1 MDKITEIRELCVAEL
16 TKCTSLSALQDLKV
30 KYLGKSGELTV
41 LLKSIKDLPAEE
53 RPSFGANV
61 NRLRNYLEDA
71 FAQATA
77 TLKQKEM
84 QDKLQNE
91 KVDVSVCTMQPWGA
105 LHPITLVENK
115 ISDLLVSMGFEVL
128 SGPEIETDY
137 YNFQALNIPQDH
149 PARDMQDTF
158 YITDN
163 ILLRTQTSAMQARLM
178 EKKQPPIKMICP
190 GKVFRSDSDSS
201 HSPVF
206 HQIEGLVVD
215 ENITLRDLKGTLE
228 YLAKNLF
235 GKDTK
240 VRFRPSYFPFTE
252 PSVEVDLTCSNC
264 GGKGCSLC
272 KGTGW
277 IEVLGAGM
285 VNPAVLEICGID
297 SEKYT
302 GYAFGW
308 GVERIAMIK
317 YGIPDI
323 RLFYENDIRFLKQF
337 GK

>member
-1 MDKITEIRELCVAEL
+1 MTIEQIKSTFDVEIAACKNANELQEL
-16 TKCTSLSALQDLKV
+16 KS
-30 KYLGKSGELTV
+30 KYFGKSGALTS

-53 RPSFGANV
+53 RPIFGSKV
-61 NRLRNYLEDA
+61 NELRKQMENRFSSKGEELFAAELERRLRE
-71 FAQATA
+71 
-77 TLKQKEM
+77 ER
-84 QDKLQNE
+84 
-91 KVDVSVCTMQPWGA
+91 VDVSLTSCSHRGA
-105 LHPITLVENK
+105 LHPITLVENQ
-115 ISDLLVSMGFEVL
+115 ICDLMIAMGFEVL

-137 YNFQALNIPQDH
+137 YNFQALNIPYDH

-163 ILLRTQTSAMQARLM
+163 ILLRTQTSAMQARVM
-178 EKKQPPIKMICP
+178 ERKKPPLKIVCP
-190 GKVFRSDSDSS
+190 GKVYRSDSDAS

-206 HQIEGLVVD
+206 NQIEGLVVD
-215 ENITLRDLKGTLE
+215 KNVTLCDLKGTLE
-228 YLAKNLF
+228 YIAAHLF
-235 GKDTK
+235 GPQTK

-272 KGTGW
+272 KETGW

-285 VNPAVLEICGID
+285 VNPFVLENCGID
-297 SEKYT
+297 SGKYS
-302 GYAFGW
+302 GFAFGI
-308 GVERIAMIK
+308 GVERVAMIK

-323 RLFYENDIRFLKQF
+323 RLFYENDLRFLKQF

>member
-1 MDKITEIRELCVAEL
+1 MSKIMEMEVVC
-16 TKCTSLSALQDLKV
+16 LSALNECASLQSLQELKV
-30 KYLGKSGELTV
+30 RFLGKTGELTG
-41 LLKSIKDLPAEE
+41 LLKSIKDLPPEE
-53 RPSFGANV
+53 RPTFGAKV
-61 NRLRNYLEDA
+61 NELRNKLESAFAEKQSQLKEQELQRRLRD
-71 FAQATA
+71 
-77 TLKQKEM
+77 
-84 QDKLQNE
+84 E
-91 KVDVSVCTMQPWGA
+91 KVDVSLVNMQPWGA
-105 LHPITLVENK
+105 LHPVTLVEK
-115 ISDLLVSMGFEVL
+115 TISDLLIAMGFEVL
-128 SGPEIETDY
+128 AGPEIESDW
-137 YNFQALNIPQDH
+137 YNFQALNIPADH

-158 YITDN
+158 YITDS
-163 ILLRTQTSAMQARLM
+163 ILLRTQTSPMQARLM

-190 GKVFRSDSDSS
+190 GKVFRSDSDAS

-215 ENITLRDLKGTLE
+215 ENITLCDLKGTLE
-228 YLAKNLF
+228 YLASNLF
-235 GKDTK
+235 GPDTQ

-277 IEVLGAGM
+277 IEVIGAGM
-285 VNPAVLEICGID
+285 VNPVVLENCGID
-297 SEKYT
+297 SKKYT
-302 GYAFGW
+302 GYAFGL

-323 RLFYENDIRFLKQF
+323 RLFYECDLRFLKQF

>member
-1 MDKITEIRELCVAEL
+1 M
-16 TKCTSLSALQDLKV
+16 LQELKV
-30 KYLGKSGELTV
+30 RFLGKVGEVTS
-41 LLKSIKDLPAEE
+41 LLKSIKDLPQEE
-53 RPSFGANV
+53 RPSFGAKV
-61 NRLRNYLEDA
+61 NQLRNLLEDA
-71 FAQATA
+71 FAQRQQ
-77 TLKQKEM
+77 TLSETEIKN
-84 QDKLQNE
+84 KLQKE
-91 KVDVSVCTMQPWGA
+91 KVDVSLTAVSPWGA
-105 LHPITLVENK
+105 LHPVTLIENK
-115 ISDLLVSMGFEVL
+115 ISSLLVSMGFEVIA
-128 SGPEIETDY
+128 GPEIETDY

-158 YITDN
+158 YITDS

-215 ENITLRDLKGTLE
+215 ENITLCDLKGTLE

-235 GKDTK
+235 GKETK

-285 VNPAVLEICGID
+285 VNPAVLENCGID

-308 GVERIAMIK
+308 GMDRIAMIK

-323 RLFYENDIRFLKQF
+323 RLFYENDQRFLKQF
-337 GK
+337 E

>member
-41 LLKSIKDLPAEE
+41 LLKSIKDLPAEQ

-71 FAQATA
+71 FAQTTA

-264 GGKGCSLC
+264 GGKGCSSC
-272 KGTGW
+272 IGRW
-277 IEVLGAGM
+277 RIQALGAGM
-285 VNPAVLEICGID
+285 VNPDVLEICGID

-302 GYAFGW
+302 GYVFGW

>member
-1 MDKITEIRELCVAEL
+1 MSKIMEMEVVC
-16 TKCTSLSALQDLKV
+16 LSALNECASLQSLQELKV
-30 KYLGKSGELTV
+30 RFLGKTGELTG
-41 LLKSIKDLPAEE
+41 LLKSIKDLPPEE
-53 RPSFGANV
+53 RPTFGAKV
-61 NRLRNYLEDA
+61 NELRNKLESAFAEKQSVLKEQELQRRLRD
-71 FAQATA
+71 
-77 TLKQKEM
+77 
-84 QDKLQNE
+84 E
-91 KVDVSVCTMQPWGA
+91 KVDVSLVNMQPWGA
-105 LHPITLVENK
+105 LHPVTLVEK
-115 ISDLLVSMGFEVL
+115 TISDLLIAMGFEVL
-128 SGPEIETDY
+128 AGPEIESDW
-137 YNFQALNIPQDH
+137 YNFQALNIPADH

-158 YITDN
+158 YITDS
-163 ILLRTQTSAMQARLM
+163 ILLRTQTSPMQARLM

-190 GKVFRSDSDSS
+190 GKVFRSDSDAS

-215 ENITLRDLKGTLE
+215 ENITLCDLKGTLE
-228 YLAKNLF
+228 YLASNLF
-235 GKDTK
+235 GPDTQ

-285 VNPAVLEICGID
+285 VNPVVLENCGID
-297 SEKYT
+297 SKKYT
-302 GYAFGW
+302 GYAFGL

-323 RLFYENDIRFLKQF
+323 RLFYECDLRFLKQF